1 MTYRMTHNPLL
12 TRRSFLAGATVAMMG
27 GVAALARFNEE
38 KEKKKKAQIAIT
50 FDLEMSRMYPRRDIL
65 EWDYEKGNLD
75 ADTKNYAVQAAQIA
89 SDLGGVIHYFCV
101 GRVLE
106 QPNIDWLKEIAAL
119 GHPIGNHT
127 YDHVYV
133 LAKEPDKIQFRFE
146 RAPWLIEGQPIEKV
160 IRDNVAV
167 TTTALMQRA
176 NIVADGFRT
185 PGGFNNGIK
194 DRPDLQ
200 DMFIDLGFSWISSVY
215 PPHETGVPKE
225 EPASDVYKSIVESQ
239 NVSQPFVYPNGLIE
253 IPMSAISDVGAFRS
267 NYWKLDWF
275 LKAVRLS
282 VERAI
287 ETGGVYDF
295 LCHPSC
301 MLVEDP
307 GFETVKLICQLVK
320 DAGDK
325 AEIVGLS
332 KIAERVKEAT

>member
-1 MTYRMTHNPLL
+1 MTHSTSLVS
-12 TRRSFLAGATVAMMG
+12 RRTFLAGATAAMMG
-27 GVAALARFNEE
+27 GVAALARLNDQN
-38 KEKKKKAQIAIT
+38 EKKKKAQIAIT
-50 FDLEMSRMYPRRDIL
+50 FDLEMSRMYPTRDQL
-65 EWDYEKGNLD
+65 EWDYQKGNLD
-75 ADTKNYAVQAAQIA
+75 TDTKNYSVQAAQVA

-127 YDHVYV
+127 YDHVNV
-133 LAKEPDKIQFRFE
+133 HAKAPEKIQFRFQ
-146 RAPWLIEGQPIEKV
+146 RAPWLIEGEPVEMV

-167 TTTALMQRA
+167 TTTAMFERA

-200 DMFIDLGFSWISSVY
+200 EMFIDLGFSWISSLY
-215 PPHETGVPKE
+215 PSHKYGVPKE
-225 EPASDVYKSIVESQ
+225 EPTPDVYDSIVESQ
-239 NVSQPFVYPNGLIE
+239 MASQPFVYPNGLIE

-267 NYWKLDWF
+267 NYWKLEWF
-275 LKAVRLS
+275 LKAVRLA
-282 VERAI
+282 VEHAI